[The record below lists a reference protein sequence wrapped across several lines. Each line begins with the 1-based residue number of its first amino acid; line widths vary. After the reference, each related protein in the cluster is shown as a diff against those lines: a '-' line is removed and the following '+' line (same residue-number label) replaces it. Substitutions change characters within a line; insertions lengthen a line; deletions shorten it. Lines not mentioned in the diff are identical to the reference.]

1 MKVVDYMTLIRGL
14 PCSVNGITVY
24 PPLLDD
30 IAFVS
35 YKAYEAYLSVFFLSA
50 VDIGRII
57 GLEDG
62 LLPPTTTSLQLIT
75 RVPELRAALMQSLS
89 FFMRADVLYEE
100 DAGYSIQLE
109 DGIHYL
115 SLDDIRDI
123 RSVIL
128 QFCNIQDDA
137 EVAPVKFKNARAKE
151 IYEKIQKKKAEK
163 KKMSAMSKESLSM
176 TLPNLISAVAAFSPT
191 YNLLN
196 IWQLTV
202 YQLYDEFSRLSDK
215 IQLSVFGQRWAA
227 WGTDNFDFSVWYRPL
242 NSNKQ

>member
-1 MKVVDYMTLIRGL
+1 MTLIRGL

-35 YKAYEAYLSVFFLSA
+35 YEAYESYLSVFFLSA

-57 GLEDG
+57 GIEDG
-62 LLPPTTTSLQLIT
+62 SLPC
-75 RVPELRAALMQSLS
+75 VPELRAALMQSLS
-89 FFMRADVLYEE
+89 FFMRGDVLYAE
-100 DAGYSIQLE
+100 DTGYSIQLD

-128 QFCNIQDDA
+128 QFCNIQDDT

-163 KKMSAMSKESLSM
+163 KKISAMSKESLSM

>member
-14 PCSVNGITVY
+14 PCNVNGATVY

-35 YKAYEAYLSVFFLSA
+35 YKVYESYLSVFFLSA

-62 LLPPTTTSLQLIT
+62 SLPPTTTSLQLIT

-89 FFMRADVLYEE
+89 FFMRADVLYSE
-100 DAGYSIQLE
+100 DTGYSIQLD
-109 DGIHYL
+109 DGTHYL

-123 RSVIL
+123 RAVVL
-128 QFCNIQDDA
+128 QLCNIQDDT

-151 IYEKIQKKKAEK
+151 IYDKIQKKKAEK
-163 KKMSAMSKESLSM
+163 KKLSAMSKESLSM

-242 NSNKQ
+242 NSNK

>member
-14 PCSVNGITVY
+14 PCNVNGATVY

-35 YKAYEAYLSVFFLSA
+35 YKAYESYLSVFFLSA

-62 LLPPTTTSLQLIT
+62 SLPPTTTSLQLIT

-89 FFMRADVLYEE
+89 FFMRTDVLYSE
-100 DAGYSIQLE
+100 DTGYSIQLD

-123 RSVIL
+123 RAVIL
-128 QFCNIQDDA
+128 QFA
-137 EVAPVKFKNARAKE
+137 TFKMTPRLLR
-151 IYEKIQKKKAEK
+151 
-163 KKMSAMSKESLSM
+163 SSLRMQERRRFTTRFKRRKQRRKSY
-176 TLPNLISAVAAFSPT
+176 LRYLKN
-191 YNLLN
+191 
-196 IWQLTV
+196 
-202 YQLYDEFSRLSDK
+202 
-215 IQLSVFGQRWAA
+215 LSV
-227 WGTDNFDFSVWYRPL
+227 
-242 NSNKQ
+242 